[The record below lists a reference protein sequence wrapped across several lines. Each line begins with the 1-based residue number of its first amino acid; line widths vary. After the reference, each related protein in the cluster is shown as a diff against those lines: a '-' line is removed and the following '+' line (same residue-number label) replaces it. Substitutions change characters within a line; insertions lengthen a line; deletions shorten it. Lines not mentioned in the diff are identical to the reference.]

1 MPRIRQDNDARY
13 ALRASFVDENG
24 DVITGDTILIPSS
37 FAEADTL
44 DSVTGRGN
52 TTTNSITVGVATADE
67 VRSSQV
73 YSDASSDR
81 AGFVFGGS
89 KAILPSDNTGS
100 ATNGEADIGRSANAF
115 KDGYFTGTVTAGSFS
130 GDGSA
135 LTGVGGGITGA
146 SNVNITGSWE
156 WQDSVP
162 ARWGNG
168 SDFCIQWN
176 GSDAYLRSYGHG
188 GRILMQGEDSSGTN
202 RALFYLDPDGEA
214 SIFHAGGK
222 KAYTYGS
229 GWRVTGNLL
238 ATGDVYAYYSDE
250 RLKDVVGA
258 IERPLESIG
267 AIDTFYYTHNDKAR
281 ELGYEGSE
289 RQVGVS
295 AQSVQA
301 VLPEVIGRAPID
313 DDGEGGSVTGE
324 DYITVKY
331 ERIVP
336 LLIEGIKELT
346 SELESVKLEL
356 KEIRDASH

>member
-1 MPRIRQDNDARY
+1 MPRVRADNDARY
-13 ALRASFVDENG
+13 ALKSSFVDADGNILESPIVIGETPEETDPVFSASPAAGISNG
-24 DVITGDTILIPSS
+24 DISNWDEAYSWGDHALAGYSTSS
-37 FAEADTL
+37 
-44 DSVTGRGN
+44 
-52 TTTNSITVGVATADE
+52 
-67 VRSSQV
+67 
-73 YSDASSDR
+73 
-81 AGFVFGGS
+81 
-89 KAILPSDNTGS
+89 
-100 ATNGEADIGRSANAF
+100 
-115 KDGYFTGTVTAGSFS
+115 
-130 GDGSA
+130 
-135 LTGVGGGITGA
+135 GITGA
-146 SNVNITGSWE
+146 DNVNITGSWE
-156 WQDSVP
+156 WQDSVQ

-168 SDFCIQWN
+168 ADFRIQWN

-188 GRILMQGEDSSGTN
+188 GRILIQGENSSGNN
-202 RALFYLDPDGEA
+202 RALIYMDPDGET
-214 SIFHAGGK
+214 SIYHAGNK
-222 KAYTYGS
+222 KGYTYAS

-238 ATGDVYAYYSDE
+238 ATSDVYAYYSDV

-258 IERPLESIG
+258 IEKPLESIE

-356 KEIRDASH
+356 KELKRDS